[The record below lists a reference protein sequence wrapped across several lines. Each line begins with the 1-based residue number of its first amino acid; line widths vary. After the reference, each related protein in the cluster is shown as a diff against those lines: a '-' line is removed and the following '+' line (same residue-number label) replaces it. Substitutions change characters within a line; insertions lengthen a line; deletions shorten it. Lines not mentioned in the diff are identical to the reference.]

1 MEADRCV
8 LYFFSCPVFVFHPP
22 FACNIPCCWLSSHC
36 PFQTLISRAGTSH
49 VNPPTTTTTTTN
61 HFWFVRLLVVKIPP
75 SHPTP
80 PLSFCASLVCIKRAP
95 NIADTMQ
102 HVNPLQ
108 RPLVSRPALW
118 PPDAK
123 TPGHVDW
130 LLLAMHLPL
139 LLSTHR
145 RRQSGVL
152 STQTPRCPQPPD
164 PVLSWSPLFPRGD
177 ARVFVRRCCAD
188 FATSGHSSRA

>member
-1 MEADRCV
+1 M
-8 LYFFSCPVFVFHPP
+8 L
-22 FACNIPCCWLSSHC
+22 L
-36 PFQTLISRAGTSH
+36 TLIPLSLPDTYLQSRYVS
-49 VNPPTTTTTTTN
+49 
-61 HFWFVRLLVVKIPP
+61 RKP
-75 SHPTP
+75 SHHHYYYQPFLICSLAGRQDPTFTPHP